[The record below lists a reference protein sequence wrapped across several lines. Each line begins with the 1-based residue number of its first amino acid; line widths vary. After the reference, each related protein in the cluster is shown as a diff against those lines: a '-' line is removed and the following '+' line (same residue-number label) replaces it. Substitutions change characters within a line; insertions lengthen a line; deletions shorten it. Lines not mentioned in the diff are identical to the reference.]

1 MSDSYHQT
9 LKSTFGGKSV
19 REIDEMFENEAP
31 ECLQYLEKRLI
42 KAQVKENR
50 KASKQ
55 LKKIES
61 LKDI

>member
-9 LKSTFGGKSV
+9 LKSTFGGKSAH
-19 REIDEMFENEAP
+19 EIDEMFENKDP
-31 ECLQYLEKRLI
+31 DCLQYLEKKSI

-50 KASKQ
+50 KVSKQ

-61 LKDI
+61 LEDK